1 MESKVSEQI
10 EDISESES
18 RKWHPGGS
26 ITANMSSKDSELV
39 DVEGGTDGAK
49 GGLALLSGT
58 TGPYL
63 RADGTIFRGI

>member
-1 MESKVSEQI
+1 MESKVSEQM

-26 ITANMSSKDSELV
+26 ITANMSPKDSEFV
-39 DVEGGTDGAK
+39 DVEGATDAAK
-49 GGLALLSGT
+49 GGLAILIDT

-63 RADGTIFRGI
+63 RAEGAIFRGI